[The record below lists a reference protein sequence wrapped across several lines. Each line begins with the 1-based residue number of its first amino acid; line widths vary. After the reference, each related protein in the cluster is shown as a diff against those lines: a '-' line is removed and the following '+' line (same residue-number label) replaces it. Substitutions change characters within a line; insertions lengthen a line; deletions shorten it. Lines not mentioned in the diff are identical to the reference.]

1 MLTDTLGE
9 GGGQDRWREAGLRR
23 VRAETVKGMERNGEE
38 RDLRKEG
45 AGVCKEVGGWGGGID
60 FQWSTD
66 VQP

>member
-1 MLTDTLGE
+1 M
-9 GGGQDRWREAGLRR
+9 
-23 VRAETVKGMERNGEE
+23 